1 MACFESISPLF
12 TPSLCNVVA
21 VRCAANPGFWHSNDC
36 VTAATCNSVATVFEA
51 VSCASPADPKNQPSL
66 DYNLYAGIVG
76 DCDWATGPGCPITPQ
91 KYVDF
96 YNRTL
101 MIADSAV
108 FSDMFKCPIREFQRL
123 AGEAPHASSPASIAP
138 HASSPAGVAPHTSST
153 SPAGL
158 NGGQRDTKEIEVVRD
173 VLGDVNV
180 ALVESVWLIVA
191 VMGSGPQFPPQAG
204 LITTVAGLYPW
215 SHYLLL
221 SVGDCFLD

>member
-1 MACFESISPLF
+1 
-12 TPSLCNVVA
+12 
-21 VRCAANPGFWHSNDC
+21 
-36 VTAATCNSVATVFEA
+36 
-51 VSCASPADPKNQPSL
+51 
-66 DYNLYAGIVG
+66 
-76 DCDWATGPGCPITPQ
+76 
-91 KYVDF
+91 
-96 YNRTL
+96 

-108 FSDMFKCPIREFQRL
+108 FSDINNVNGWWDAISLWANTGSSVPYANFNDWLHNSSSPVAVAQRPPQ